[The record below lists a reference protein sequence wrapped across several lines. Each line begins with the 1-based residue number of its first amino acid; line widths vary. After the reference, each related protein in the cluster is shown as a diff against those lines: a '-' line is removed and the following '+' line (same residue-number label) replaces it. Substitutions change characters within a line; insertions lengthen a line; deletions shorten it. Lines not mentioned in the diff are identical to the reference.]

1 MPSVYLDHNATTRP
15 HPDVVREMLPLFGE
29 AFGNPSSLHG
39 FGQQARRALE
49 LARQRVAA
57 LIGAEEV
64 EIVFTSGGTEANN
77 AALLGVARS
86 SAGRGRHLITSAVE
100 HQSVLACSEHLERL
114 GFRVTR
120 LAVDSAGWLD
130 PARVAS
136 AITEETRLVSVMLAN
151 NDVGTLQSVAEIAK
165 TAHERG
171 VLVHSDG
178 VQALGKVPIDVRELG
193 VDLLSLSAHKI
204 YGPQGIGALVV
215 SSGVGLEPLLFGGHQ
230 ERGRRPGTENVAAA
244 AGFGRACVLA
254 RQRMEARTRHLLGL
268 RERLERGIFETIPD
282 CRLNGHPTR
291 RLPNTLNVTFL
302 GLDAELALMSL
313 AELGVAV
320 STGSACSAA
329 SHQASH
335 VLVAMGRSREEAR
348 GSLRFSLGEENT
360 EAEIDYAVGALR
372 RVVESLRPR

>member
-1 MPSVYLDHNATTRP
+1 MPSIYLDHNATTRP
-15 HPDVVREMLPLFGE
+15 HPDVVREMLPCFGE

-57 LIGAEEV
+57 LVGAEPE

-77 AALLGVARS
+77 AAVAGVVCSNAT
-86 SAGRGRHLITSAVE
+86 RGRHIITSAIE
-100 HQSVLACSEHLERL
+100 HEAVLNCCEHLERF
-114 GFRVTR
+114 GFRVTC
-120 LAVDSAGWLD
+120 LPVDSTGWLD
-130 PARVAS
+130 PAEVAA
-136 AITEETRLVSVMLAN
+136 AITEETGLVSVMLAN

-165 TAHERG
+165 VAHDRG

-178 VQALGKVPIDVRELG
+178 VQALGKVPIDVGELG
-193 VDLLSLSAHKI
+193 VDLLSLSGHKL

-215 SSGVGLEPLLFGGHQ
+215 RSGVGLEPILFGGQQ
-230 ERGRRPGTENVAAA
+230 ERGRRPGTENVAGA
-244 AGFGRACVLA
+244 AGFGRASVLA
-254 RQRMEARTRHLLGL
+254 RERMEARTRHLLGL
-268 RERLERGIFETIPD
+268 RERLERGIFGTIPD

-302 GLDAELALMSL
+302 GLDAELLLMSL

-320 STGSACSAA
+320 STGSACHAA
-329 SHQASH
+329 RHEASH
-335 VLVAMGRSREEAR
+335 VLLAMGRSSEEAR

-360 EAEIDYAVGALR
+360 EEQIDYALGAVR
-372 RVVESLRPR
+372 RVVESLGPR